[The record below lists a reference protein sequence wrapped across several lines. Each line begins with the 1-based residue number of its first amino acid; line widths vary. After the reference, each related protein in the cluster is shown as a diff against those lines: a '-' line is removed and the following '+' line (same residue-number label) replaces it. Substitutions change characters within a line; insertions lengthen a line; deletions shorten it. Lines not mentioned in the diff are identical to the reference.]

1 MAGFEGVAMIDG
13 FIAHVLAQD
22 TSISGE
28 TRHSHTNVV
37 VDLEHLLL
45 VAGKVTGKAL
55 EAAQHDVGIRANAK
69 TDTAL
74 LDGFHGVLDLEELA
88 LW

>member
-55 EAAQHDVGIRANAK
+55 EAAQHLIRMLWLRRGYSSECQ
-69 TDTAL
+69 DRYC
-74 LDGFHGVLDLEELA
+74 LA
-88 LW
+88 